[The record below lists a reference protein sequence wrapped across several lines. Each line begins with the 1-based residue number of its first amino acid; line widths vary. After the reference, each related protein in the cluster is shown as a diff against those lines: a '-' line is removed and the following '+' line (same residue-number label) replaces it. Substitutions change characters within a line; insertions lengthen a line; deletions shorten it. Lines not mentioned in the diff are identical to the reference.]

1 MLEGDS
7 FPRAA
12 EDGLSE
18 KMTLMTDEEAVV
30 LKPRERHPRP
40 GNSMCKG
47 PEVRMS
53 VTCRRSS
60 KEAGVAGAERGRGG
74 GREEGAG
81 QVVPGV
87 MCLGEDCGT
96 VGFTLSEVGA
106 LEGRGQG
113 KNRIP

>member
-7 FPRAA
+7 SPRAA

-53 VTCRRSS
+53 VTCRRRPVWL
-60 KEAGVAGAERGRGG
+60 EQRE
-74 GREEGAG
+74 GREEGG
-81 QVVPGV
+81 RRGRGWLCQVSCV
-87 MCLGEDCGT
+87 LERT
-96 VGFTLSEVGA
+96 VGLWV
-106 LEGRGQG
+106 L
-113 KNRIP
+113 P